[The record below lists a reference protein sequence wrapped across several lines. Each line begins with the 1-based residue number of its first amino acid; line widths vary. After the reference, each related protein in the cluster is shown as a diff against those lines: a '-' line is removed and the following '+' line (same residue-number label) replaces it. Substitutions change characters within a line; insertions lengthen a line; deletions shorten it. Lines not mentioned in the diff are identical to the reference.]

1 MRTPICEKLGCEVP
15 IFGFSHCRDVVVEI
29 SRAGGCGVLGAHLF
43 SPEGL
48 EAELRWIDEHVGD
61 RPYGVDVLIPGRYAK
76 DAETS
81 EGPLRELVPPA
92 HLKFVDDML
101 ADAGIPEL
109 PDEVAQQVARD
120 RRQSERNNTP
130 AGAMRLL
137 EVAMRHPKARLIVS
151 ALGTPPPHLVDEC
164 HALGKLVGALCGKP
178 EHAARHRDAGLDLV
192 IAQGSEAAGHTGQIS
207 TLVLLPQVIA
217 AAQGRMAVLAAGG
230 ISRGSQIAGAIAMG
244 AEGVWCGTLWL
255 ATRESELLPFQKNVL
270 FRARAEDAVQSLSRT
285 GKPVRLLRS
294 RWSEAW
300 EAPGAPRPLPPPLQE
315 VLVRM
320 AVPRID
326 RAERE
331 DFYTT
336 PCGQA
341 VVDVTEERSVRA
353 LMVELQSDYLE
364 AMERLAARWQRY
376 AGTTDSADSAD

>member
-43 SPEGL
+43 SREGL
-48 EAELRWIDEHVGD
+48 EAELRWIDDHVGD
-61 RPYGVDVLIPGRYAK
+61 KPYGVDVLIPGRYVR
-76 DAETS
+76 DAEVS

-92 HLKFVDDML
+92 HLRFVEDLLDG
-101 ADAGIPEL
+101 AGIPPL
-109 PDEVAQQVARD
+109 PEDVARQVAQD
-120 RRQSERNNTP
+120 RRQTERNNTP
-130 AGAMRLL
+130 SGAMKLL

-151 ALGTPPPHLVDEC
+151 ALGTPPPELVERC

-178 EHAARHRDAGLDLV
+178 EHAARHRDANLDLV
-192 IAQGSEAAGHTGQIS
+192 IAQGTEAAGHTGQIS
-207 TLVLLPQVIA
+207 TLVLLPQVIDA
-217 AAQGRMAVLAAGG
+217 VQGKLSVLAAGG
-230 ISRGSQIAGAIAMG
+230 ISRGSQIAGMIAMG

-255 ATRESELLPFQKNVL
+255 GTRESDLLPFQKEVL
-270 FRARAEDAVQSLSRT
+270 FRSRAEDAVQSLSRT

-300 EAPGAPRPLPPPLQE
+300 EREDAPRPLQPPLQE

-326 RAERE
+326 RAGRD

-341 VVDVTEERSVRA
+341 VGDVNEERTVRSV
-353 LMVELQSDYLE
+353 MVDLQNDYLE
-364 AMERLAARWQRY
+364 AMERLSSQWQRY
-376 AGTTDSADSAD
+376 TV

>member
-61 RPYGVDVLIPGRYAK
+61 HPYGVDVLIPGRYAK
-76 DAETS
+76 DAEIT
-81 EGPLRELVPPA
+81 EGPLKELVPPA
-92 HLKFVDDML
+92 HLKFVEDL
-101 ADAGIPEL
+101 LGDAGIPGL
-109 PDEVAQQVARD
+109 PPDVAQQVAED

-137 EVAMRHPKARLIVS
+137 EVAMRHPKAKLIVS
-151 ALGTPPPHLVDEC
+151 ALGTPSKQIIERC

-178 EHAARHRDAGLDLV
+178 EHAVRHRDAGLDLI
-192 IAQGSEAAGHTGQIS
+192 IAQGTEAAGHTGQIS
-207 TLVLLPQVIA
+207 TLVLLPQVIEA
-217 AAQGRMAVLAAGG
+217 VQGRVSVLAAGG
-230 ISRGSQIAGAIAMG
+230 ISRGSQIAGMIAMG

-255 ATRESELLPFQKNVL
+255 GTRESDLLPFQKNVL
-270 FRARAEDAVQSLSRT
+270 FRARAEDAIQSLSRT

-294 RWSEAW
+294 RWSDAW
-300 EAPGAPRPLPPPLQE
+300 EQEHAPQPLPPPLQE

-341 VVDVTEERSVRA
+341 VVDVTEERTVRA
-353 LMVELQSDYLE
+353 LMYELQSDYLE
-364 AMERLAARWQRY
+364 AMERLSVQWRRY
-376 AGTTDSADSAD
+376 TS